1 MCRVLRLYKSKPNAD
16 EWLRAYY
23 TPGEKAAEGE
33 DFTVTYSYDE
43 LSRPTDVDRS
53 GVVSVDADGVETFG
67 MLDELTYCYGSLLS
81 QGV

>member
-1 MCRVLRLYKSKPNAD
+1 MCHALRLYNPKPCPD
-16 EWLRAYY
+16 GWLRAYY
-23 TPGEKAAEGE
+23 TPGEKASEDE
-33 DFTVTYSYDE
+33 DFTVSYSYDE